1 MFFTNGNDVDATT
14 MLYWKKHIRI
24 IEKGKILN
32 ILCSANTFVINESF
46 SSEKFVNNLFHSFNP
61 IKQFGGR
68 PKCLCRGDCRI
79 ED

>member
-32 ILCSANTFVINESF
+32 MLCSANTFVINESF
-46 SSEKFVNNLFHSFNP
+46 SSEKFVNNLFHS
-61 IKQFGGR
+61 IKQFCGR
-68 PKCLCRGDCRI
+68 PNVSVGEI
-79 ED
+79 VG